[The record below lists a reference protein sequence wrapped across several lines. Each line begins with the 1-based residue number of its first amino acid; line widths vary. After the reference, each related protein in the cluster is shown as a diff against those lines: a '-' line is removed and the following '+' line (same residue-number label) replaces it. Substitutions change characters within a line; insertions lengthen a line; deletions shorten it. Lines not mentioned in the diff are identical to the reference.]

1 MNYWTQSKNNI
12 YVAAHRGFKDKY
24 PENTLLAF
32 KRALDLEVDQIETDV
47 RITKDKVLVLIH
59 DEKLD
64 RTTNGKGKVSE
75 YTFEELRKLDAGN
88 GEKIPTLEEL
98 FELVKDH
105 PTLTLDLELKEYPE
119 EVGEELAFYVC
130 DETLKMV
137 EKYMIS

>member
-32 KRALDLEVDQIETDV
+32 KKALDLEVDQIETDV

-88 GEKIPTLEEL
+88 GEKIRSES
-98 FELVKDH
+98 V
-105 PTLTLDLELKEYPE
+105 
-119 EVGEELAFYVC
+119 V
-130 DETLKMV
+130 
-137 EKYMIS
+137 